1 MMLKHRIEQWGLDNK
16 RLKEAEFV
24 VAKSIIRYR
33 EAQGKDSVVKIRGR
47 RFDRDH
53 MEKYEHRKRQRKPNF
68 SWQQPVKQLVVRT
81 PSPEPMCALAA
92 TEPPVLVRHDFSR
105 QSATMSISPFM
116 HQIEQFLHLNSIWI
130 ASLNYYESTS
140 DALIWEYQLVLGRGY
155 SLMQKGHTARDM
167 GYWQRA
173 GNYYGRAWDYW
184 RHLGDLITRI
194 LMTQSPLLLLD
205 LCTLLTKSAGCEIFP
220 QLVSYIRHEAYN
232 LFEYLQHPL
241 LLALNL
247 LSGLSPHDTF
257 EAQICAEQ
265 WMERK
270 LSSPI
275 EEVEEARLVEI
286 EEEAPT
292 GLEREI
298 IVRTSENGARSKRP
312 TTTIKDSTS
321 IIKYEWVIS

>member
-1 MMLKHRIEQWGLDNK
+1 
-16 RLKEAEFV
+16 
-24 VAKSIIRYR
+24 
-33 EAQGKDSVVKIRGR
+33 
-47 RFDRDH
+47 
-53 MEKYEHRKRQRKPNF
+53 
-68 SWQQPVKQLVVRT
+68 
-81 PSPEPMCALAA
+81 
-92 TEPPVLVRHDFSR
+92 
-105 QSATMSISPFM
+105 MSISPFM